1 MPLVHSCMAY
11 IKAKPLPHAG
21 VRSAHAGIIQ
31 DITKSVV
38 RPELGST
45 DALVMM
51 MDARGML
58 YELKASTFCLAG
70 NRKCNLLESR

>member
-1 MPLVHSCMAY
+1 M
-11 IKAKPLPHAG
+11 
-21 VRSAHAGIIQ
+21 
-31 DITKSVV
+31 V

-58 YELKASTFCLAG
+58 FELKASARLAVIQAA
-70 NRKCNLLESR
+70 RAPARAILYVVS

>member
-1 MPLVHSCMAY
+1 MAALYMLMPS
-11 IKAKPLPHAG
+11 PLSRAG

-31 DITKSVV
+31 DITKNVV

-58 YELKASTFCLAG
+58 YELKACTFHLA
-70 NRKCNLLESR
+70 CNK